1 MRDLLPQPSI
11 RTTEI
16 PPHLASWQLPPGWKW
31 VANGLYTG
39 HRHAQEIMDALG
51 RSLALVTAPDP
62 AHAAWLFQEA
72 RELAHRN
79 HPAIPTTYHFWTHT
93 PDSRR
98 GPGFLRRWIAGE
110 TVGARVR
117 RLGAEPIPD
126 VLRILRAV
134 GSAVAY
140 LHDAGDHHGAVSP
153 DTAYVTPAGRV
164 WVLGWQWALP
174 ATAIPAGLQ
183 PDPSFT
189 PMAPEWEDGVWAPTQ
204 LSDQW
209 QLAATCFLM
218 LTGELPPRSE
228 IPPIR
233 LVRPDC
239 PANVAELLDR
249 ALASSPSDR
258 FHSVT
263 SLLRALDKISA
274 SGTSGLGVE
283 MASGEYQ
290 AISEEAR
297 LRWATGD
304 DFEVL
309 ASLGA
314 GMFGSVWRVRD
325 LTLQREVALKMLH
338 PSVAKSD
345 EAVARFRRE
354 AQMAARLQHPSI
366 VPIYDWDSKAGVHWY
381 IMELE
386 EEGSVADLVRRSGPQ
401 PLEQIAEEV
410 DGCLDGLKVAHDAGI
425 IHRDLKPE
433 NLLIDRYHRWRIADF
448 GIANAMGEEIA
459 GSSGTPTFAP
469 PEQLLGEPQG
479 DSADL
484 FSMAAI
490 VYFVLK
496 GEPPYQADD
505 SRALLAMQ
513 LAGRVTLDDFAP
525 PVAAWLRRGLEAD
538 PDQRF
543 TDAAEMQE
551 AWREAV
557 REVLADHDGIQGWL
571 RSRVERFF
579 ERSRS
584 KR

>member
-1 MRDLLPQPSI
+1 MLDATPQPSV
-11 RTTEI
+11 RSTEI

-31 VANGLYTG
+31 VPNGLYTG
-39 HRHAQEIMDALG
+39 HRHAQEIVDALG

-62 AHAAWLFQEA
+62 AHAKWLFQEA

-79 HPAIPTTYHFWTHT
+79 HPAIPTTYHFWTHA

-117 RLGAEPIPD
+117 RLGVEPIPD
-126 VLRILRAV
+126 VLRVLRTV

-140 LHDAGDHHGAVSP
+140 LHDAGDHHGAISP

-174 ATAIPAGLQ
+174 PQQIPDSLQ
-183 PDPSFT
+183 PDSAVTAMP
-189 PMAPEWEDGVWAPTQ
+189 PEWEPGVWAPTQ
-204 LSDQW
+204 QSDQW

-218 LTGELPPRSE
+218 LTGELPPRSD

-249 ALASSPSDR
+249 ALATSPSDR

-263 SLLRALDKISA
+263 SLLRALDTISA

-290 AISEEAR
+290 AVSEEAR

-338 PSVAKSD
+338 PAVAKSD

-366 VPIYDWDSKAGVHWY
+366 VPIYDWDSKGGVHWY

-401 PLEQIAEEV
+401 TLEQIADEV
-410 DGCLDGLKVAHDAGI
+410 NGCLDGLKVAHDAGI
-425 IHRDLKPE
+425 LHRDLKPE

-448 GIANAMGEEIA
+448 GIANAMGEELA
-459 GSSGTPTFAP
+459 GSSGTPAFAP

-479 DSADL
+479 ESADL
-484 FSMAAI
+484 FSIAAI

-496 GEPPYQADD
+496 GKPPYQAND

-513 LAGRVTLDDFAP
+513 LAGRVDLDDFAAP
-525 PVAAWLRRGLEAD
+525 IAAWLRRGLEVD

-543 TDAAEMQE
+543 ADAAGMQQ
-551 AWREAV
+551 AWRGAV
-557 REVLADHDGIQGWL
+557 REVRTDNDSIQGWL
-571 RSRVERFF
+571 RSRMERFF
-579 ERSRS
+579 DRPSTAR
-584 KR
+584 